1 MHSVLFLDEFSSMA
15 PMVHAALL
23 RVVREKVAGECDLDP
38 IDGPLKGQAVHV
50 VCAANPRGEGAAA
63 IDLPPPAANRM
74 IHIEWPVPGPIAY
87 GLGLVLGW
95 PIPKLMPLSLED
107 WKGSHEART
116 AKEQIT
122 GFVQRRSG
130 LLFDFPGNDKKKS
143 GRAWPSPRSWELA
156 ADALGAARAAGA
168 SPDVQAV
175 LVKGA
180 VGDAAGGEFLNWL
193 SDLHLPDPE
202 DILRDPTSWNPPDDR
217 PDVLWA
223 VANSIAFS
231 VMAKK
236 TPERIFQ
243 GWEFIRHVTNVNPNL
258 AHALVPLTG
267 DLADLLDTFD
277 DEIASPLRKRI
288 FKPEYVGR
296 FFDLW
301 RATGFLPDGTRVKKA
316 SSEP

>member
-1 MHSVLFLDEFSSMA
+1 
-15 PMVHAALL
+15 
-23 RVVREKVAGECDLDP
+23 
-38 IDGPLKGQAVHV
+38 
-50 VCAANPRGEGAAA
+50 
-63 IDLPPPAANRM
+63 
-74 IHIEWPVPGPIAY
+74 
-87 GLGLVLGW
+87 
-95 PIPKLMPLSLED
+95 
-107 WKGSHEART
+107 
-116 AKEQIT
+116 
-122 GFVQRRSG
+122 
-130 LLFDFPGNDKKKS
+130 
-143 GRAWPSPRSWELA
+143 
-156 ADALGAARAAGA
+156 
-168 SPDVQAV
+168 VQAV